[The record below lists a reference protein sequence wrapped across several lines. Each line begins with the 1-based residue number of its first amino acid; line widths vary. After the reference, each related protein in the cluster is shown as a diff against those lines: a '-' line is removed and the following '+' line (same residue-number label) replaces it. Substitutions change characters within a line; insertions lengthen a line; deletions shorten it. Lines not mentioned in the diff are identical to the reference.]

1 MTTIKTQAVEK
12 FKKLA
17 NAALEGTKANIANGT
32 HHEMYNEENMIA
44 QGYDDLVNDVMREF
58 FGVDYYDMVN
68 EAGELGD
75 TYEALCDQRGFFTR
89 DEIELVNA

>member
-12 FKKLA
+12 FRKLA
-17 NAALEGTKANIANGT
+17 NAALEGTKANIAN
-32 HHEMYNEENMIA
+32 YNEENMIA